1 MSSAK
6 FPRVASCAVV
16 IVTHNSHE
24 YLEKCIDCLRQ
35 QTLRPAQIIIVDSGS
50 SDTSYVQRY
59 HNNRGITVVL
69 SGDNIG
75 FCQGNNL
82 GYKQVDPL
90 CEYVLLLNPD
100 AFLTDRFLKEALVY
114 LKKRPNHDVAVVTGM
129 LLGYDRQ
136 TDQPTGE
143 YDSTGIFRTWFGRW
157 YDRGQGDRY
166 PHVLYQKEESIP
178 AVCGAL
184 MLCRKKALDEVLLDD
199 EAIFDPAFYMY
210 KEDIDLSLRL
220 RRKGWSLKY
229 VPSLVAYHCRGWRK
243 NRRGVPKVFR
253 LMSARNEMR
262 IYARNGSPCVI
273 YSALKYA
280 AVKLLNY

>member
-114 LKKRPNHDVAVVTGM
+114 LKKRPNHGM
-129 LLGYDRQ
+129 TAAKG
-136 TDQPTGE
+136 TD
-143 YDSTGIFRTWFGRW
+143 
-157 YDRGQGDRY
+157 
-166 PHVLYQKEESIP
+166 IP
-178 AVCGAL
+178 
-184 MLCRKKALDEVLLDD
+184 MFFIKRKS
-199 EAIFDPAFYMY
+199 
-210 KEDIDLSLRL
+210 LSLQF
-220 RRKGWSLKY
+220 
-229 VPSLVAYHCRGWRK
+229 A
-243 NRRGVPKVFR
+243 
-253 LMSARNEMR
+253 AR
-262 IYARNGSPCVI
+262 
-273 YSALKYA
+273 
-280 AVKLLNY
+280 